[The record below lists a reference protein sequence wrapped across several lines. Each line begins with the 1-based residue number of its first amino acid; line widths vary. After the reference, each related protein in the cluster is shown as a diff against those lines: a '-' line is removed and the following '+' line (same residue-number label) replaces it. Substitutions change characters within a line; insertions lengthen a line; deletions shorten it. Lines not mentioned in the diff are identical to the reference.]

1 MLEASRFLV
10 TASLA
15 LVLLALLLDVV
26 VMGARRSVKRP
37 VKAAVK
43 VPAGG
48 VPSSPLSPID
58 FEADAPAKPARGMNM
73 AGLGTR
79 FVQLAVLTLSGALIT
94 RTIAVGH
101 GPFSNQYE
109 FAVSFAWGIVLV
121 YAIFE
126 WKYKVRALSLAVL
139 PVASGL
145 LLYANTVSAEAN
157 PLIPALQNHL
167 LLTTH
172 VMTAILASG
181 ASAVSFGAA
190 VMYLLKPRF
199 PRLPRAELLDEIGYK
214 ATVVTF
220 PLLTAMLILGMIWAD
235 IAWGRYWGWDPK
247 ESAALV
253 TWLLYGGY
261 LHARVVRD
269 WRGNRAAWLL
279 IIGFIAVVATYFS
292 NLVLGGM
299 HSYV

>member
-48 VPSSPLSPID
+48 VPASPASPID

-167 LLTTH
+167 LLTPH
-172 VMTAILASG
+172 VMTAILAYG
-181 ASAVSFGAA
+181 AAAVSFGAA
-190 VMYLLKPRF
+190 VMYLRSRGSGCLII
-199 PRLPRAELLDEIGYK
+199 DEIGYG
-214 ATVVTF
+214 V
-220 PLLTAMLILGMIWAD
+220 W
-235 IAWGRYWGWDPK
+235 
-247 ESAALV
+247 
-253 TWLLYGGY
+253 
-261 LHARVVRD
+261 
-269 WRGNRAAWLL
+269 
-279 IIGFIAVVATYFS
+279 
-292 NLVLGGM
+292 
-299 HSYV
+299 